1 MKAIFSV
8 ILASMILFLSAG
20 FRVATHYCGDVA
32 VTTSLTTD
40 GVKPQKK
47 KVEAMQR
54 IKRPTTPKQLRTFL
68 GLVNFYRD
76 VWEKRSHILAPLSKL
91 SSVKPKDWTW
101 GREQEIAFR
110 KIKNVLSKEA
120 ISLSRFQ

>member
-1 MKAIFSV
+1 MQIE
-8 ILASMILFLSAG
+8 IEYLG
-20 FRVATHYCGDVA
+20 F
-32 VTTSLTTD
+32 SLTTD

-76 VWEKRSHILAPLSKL
+76 IWEKRSHIIAPLSKL

-101 GREQEIAFR
+101 GENKR
-110 KIKNVLSKEA
+110 
-120 ISLSRFQ
+120 

>member
-1 MKAIFSV
+1 
-8 ILASMILFLSAG
+8 
-20 FRVATHYCGDVA
+20 
-32 VTTSLTTD
+32 
-40 GVKPQKK
+40 
-47 KVEAMQR
+47 MQR

-101 GREQEIAFR
+101 GRKHKKAFR
-110 KIKNVLSKEA
+110 KIKEVLSKKA
-120 ISLSRFQ
+120 ILAYPNFDKPFHLYNDASDLQLGATLLQNGKPLGY

>member
-1 MKAIFSV
+1 MEY
-8 ILASMILFLSAG
+8 LG
-20 FRVATHYCGDVA
+20 F
-32 VTTSLTTD
+32 SLTTD

-91 SSVKPKDWTW
+91 SVSNPRIGHRGEYKKYPLEK
-101 GREQEIAFR
+101 
-110 KIKNVLSKEA
+110 
-120 ISLSRFQ
+120 

>member
-1 MKAIFSV
+1 MQKEIEYLGY
-8 ILASMILFLSAG
+8 I
-20 FRVATHYCGDVA
+20 
-32 VTTSLTTD
+32 LTTD

-76 VWEKRSHILAPLSKL
+76 VWERDFTS
-91 SSVKPKDWTW
+91 
-101 GREQEIAFR
+101 
-110 KIKNVLSKEA
+110 
-120 ISLSRFQ
+120 

>member
-1 MKAIFSV
+1 MQKEIEY
-8 ILASMILFLSAG
+8 LG
-20 FRVATHYCGDVA
+20 F
-32 VTTSLTTD
+32 SLTTD

-91 SSVKPKDWTW
+91 SSVKP
-101 GREQEIAFR
+101 
-110 KIKNVLSKEA
+110 
-120 ISLSRFQ
+120 